1 MLLKSTLLAFLALGT
16 VLADCGA
23 QISGV
28 IRCEG
33 DCDGEPLPGVMI
45 RLAGAQLSRP
55 MTVVSDAEGRY
66 RLDGV
71 PPGKFE
77 ITAFLAGFGRQ
88 VAAALCLGGADQQID
103 FDLYL
108 HGTICTTVIIELDA
122 AGNPLPPAPTTEE
135 ITGTVI
141 DGSGREI
148 PGALVQILSNERV
161 LATTPVDSAGKF
173 AVMVPFR
180 SATAVRIRAAG
191 FADRTISDFRSGK
204 PVVCRIYRACP

>member
-1 MLLKSTLLAFLALGT
+1 MLLKSTLLTFLALGT

-28 IRCEG
+28 IRCDG

-45 RLAGAQLSRP
+45 QLAGGQLSSP

-66 RLDGV
+66 RLNAV

-77 ITAFLAGFGRQ
+77 ITASLAGFGRQ
-88 VAAALCLGGADQQID
+88 VADLCLGGADQQID
-103 FDLYL
+103 FDLYIHAPL
-108 HGTICTTVIIELDA
+108 CTTIMIELDA
-122 AGNPLPPAPTTEE
+122 AGNPLPPEPATEE

-141 DGSGREI
+141 DGSGRET

-173 AVMVPFR
+173 AVVVPLR

-191 FADRTISDFRSGK
+191 FADRTISDFRRGK
-204 PVVCRIYRACP
+204 AASFRIYRACP